1 MDTRTKI
8 IDLDRAKTL
17 AARRPLTIA
26 HGPFDVL
33 LVDHVRALS
42 RLRSPD
48 STLLVV
54 VYQEAPIPSPQA
66 RAQLVAALACV
77 DYVLVWPQSSLD
89 SLLQDLHPTRVE
101 QVPDERN
108 IIVEIQKR
116 YVG

>member
-8 IDLDRAKTL
+8 IDLDQAKTL

-26 HGPFDVL
+26 HGAFDVL
-33 LVDHVRALS
+33 LVDHARALS
-42 RLRSPD
+42 RLCSPD

-54 VYQEAPIPSPQA
+54 VYQDAPILNPQA
-66 RAQLVAALACV
+66 RALLVAALACV

-89 SLLQDLHPTRVE
+89 SVLQDLRPARVE

-116 YVG
+116 HVV

>member
-17 AARRPLTIA
+17 AAHRPLILA

-33 LVDHVRALS
+33 LVNHTHALS

-54 VYQEAPIPSPQA
+54 VYQDAPLLNAQA

-77 DYVLVWPQSSLD
+77 DYVLVWPESSLHT
-89 SLLQDLHPTRVE
+89 LLRDLRPTRVE